1 MVEPRLSRPLRWAAQ
16 LTADAEAEL
25 VNYFRKIRIAVRLE
39 PALESNPDARE
50 TVLAAVNMLL
60 RFCPGVTVAVGGGA
74 GNLKGACKDLAKAIL
89 GNPDWVEIMSPTAG
103 FGSFN
108 RVLNVGMSTVADA
121 PCTVINSTGWVA
133 RVSPDGS
140 PLKWIGGPPNAIGAI
155 GAACIGVGVISMS
168 LLRNPVPPRPIE
180 MSLFSHAIGS
190 PGELDP
196 GPTLPDRM
204 RLDALLIGCGGVA
217 NGWAYTVKRLPIVGR
232 LEAVDRQSLKK
243 ENIGPYVLATIESLG
258 QPKANVIRDALAP
271 QISVT
276 PRPEAVEFYKIRL
289 DQNLVE
295 LPGIV
300 IAGLDD
306 IPPRHFVQHL
316 WPDVLIDLAAGGTT
330 TQLIVHELGK
340 DGICLLEAL
349 QAPSDQPD
357 YADQAASETGLSAER
372 IRTNPT
378 DPITEADVA
387 AAPPE
392 FQSALD
398 AARKRGQLLCGRVT
412 EHHLHEE
419 GYSDDF
425 APAVPF
431 VSAFSGV
438 AGAAAT
444 VKAVMGWSEP
454 LHYQF
459 DFRSLK
465 GRVLKLVADQDCEC
479 RRVGRQ
485 ARSRSVN

>member
-1 MVEPRLSRPLRWAAQ
+1 VIVEPRLSRPLRWAAR
-16 LTADAEAEL
+16 LTANDEANL
-25 VNYFRKIRIAVRLE
+25 VNYFKEIRVAVRLE
-39 PALESNPDARE
+39 PAFERNPDARE

-60 RFCPGVTVAVGGGA
+60 RFCPGVTVAIGSDA
-74 GNLKGACKDLAKAIL
+74 GNLGGECQELAKALL
-89 GNPDWVEIMSPTAG
+89 GNPAWVEIVSPTAD
-103 FGSFN
+103 FSRFDS
-108 RVLNVGMSTVADA
+108 VLNVGSSTVADA
-121 PCTVINSTGWVA
+121 RCTVINSTGWVA

-140 PLKWIGGPPNAIGAI
+140 PLKWIDGPPNAIGAI
-155 GAACIGVGVISMS
+155 GAACMGVAVISMG
-168 LLRNPVPPRPIE
+168 LLRNPVPPGPIE
-180 MSLFSHAIGS
+180 ISLYSHFIGS

-196 GPTLPDRM
+196 GPTLPDRL

-217 NGWAYTVKRLPIVGR
+217 NGWAYTVKRLPIMGR
-232 LEAVDRQSLKK
+232 LEAVDRQTVKK
-243 ENIGPYVLATIESLG
+243 ENIGPYILATIERLG
-258 QPKANVIRDALAP
+258 QPKANVIRDVLAP

-276 PRPEAVEFYKIRL
+276 PRPEPVEFYKIRL

-295 LPGIV
+295 LPDIV

-330 TQLIVHELGK
+330 TQLIVHQLGK

-349 QAPSDQPD
+349 QAPIDQPD

-372 IRTNPT
+372 IRMNPT
-378 DPITEADVA
+378 DLITYADVA

-392 FQSALD
+392 FRAALD
-398 AARKRGQLLCGRVT
+398 AARQRGQLLCGRVT

-444 VKAVMGWSEP
+444 VGALMGLSEP

-465 GRVLKLVADQDCEC
+465 GRVLKLVADQDCDC
-479 RRVGRQ
+479 RRAGRQ
-485 ARSRSVN
+485 PSSGD